1 MSKTITIT
9 NEDILQQV
17 KLSCQLPEMIEQ
29 IIKRQIIED
38 AVTEAGIKV
47 EDEELQQAADQFR
60 LMNKLDT
67 AKDTHQ
73 WLEKNQLSVNDF
85 EKIVEFG
92 VMSGKLMQHL
102 FADKVEPYF
111 YANQLKY
118 ASAVIYEI
126 VLDDPDLAM
135 ELFYSIQEKEVTFY
149 EVARQYITD
158 VELGRKG
165 GYVGKVTRQDL
176 RPEVSAAV
184 FAVKPPQLL
193 KPVMTAKGVHVIFVE
208 EIIKPELE
216 AMLRL
221 KILSEFLDDWLKQQ
235 SEQFEIIAKLIP

>member
-17 KLSCQLPEMIEQ
+17 KFSCQLPEMIDQ
-29 IIKRQIIED
+29 IVKRQIIEE

-67 AKDTHQ
+67 SKDTHL
-73 WLEKNQLSVNDF
+73 WLEKNQFSVSDF
-85 EKIVEFG
+85 EKVLEFG

-102 FADKVEPYF
+102 FSDKVEPYF
-111 YANQLKY
+111 YANQLSY

-149 EVARQYITD
+149 EVARQYIRMWSYN
-158 VELGRKG
+158 VR
-165 GYVGKVTRQDL
+165 V
-176 RPEVSAAV
+176 
-184 FAVKPPQLL
+184 
-193 KPVMTAKGVHVIFVE
+193 VIWV
-208 EIIKPELE
+208 
-216 AMLRL
+216 R
-221 KILSEFLDDWLKQQ
+221 
-235 SEQFEIIAKLIP
+235 

>member
-17 KLSCQLPEMIEQ
+17 KLSCQLPEIIEQ
-29 IIKRQIIED
+29 IVKRQIIEN

-60 LMNKLDT
+60 LMNGLKT
-67 AKDTHQ
+67 AKETHE
-73 WLEKNQLSVNDF
+73 WFEKHQLSVNDF
-85 EKIVEFG
+85 EKVLEFG

-102 FADKVEPYF
+102 FSDKVEPYF
-111 YANQLKY
+111 YANQLSY

-135 ELFYSIQEKEVTFY
+135 ELFYSIQEKEVSFY

-158 VELGRKG
+158 VELQRKG
-165 GYVGKVTRQDL
+165 GYLGKVTRQDL
-176 RPEVSAAV
+176 RPEISAAV
-184 FAVKPPQLL
+184 FAARPPQLL

-221 KILSEFLDDWLKQQ
+221 KILSDFLDEWLTLRQGELTVTNQ
-235 SEQFEIIAKLIP
+235 

>member
-1 MSKTITIT
+1 MHP
-9 NEDILQQV
+9 
-17 KLSCQLPEMIEQ
+17 LSCQLPEIIEQ
-29 IIKRQIIED
+29 IVKRQIIED
-38 AVTEAGIKV
+38 AAVEAGIKV

-60 LMNKLDT
+60 LMNQLDT

-73 WLEKNQLSVNDF
+73 WLETHQLSVNDF

-92 VMSGKLMQHL
+92 VISGKLMQHL

-111 YANQLKY
+111 YANQLNY
-118 ASAVIYEI
+118 ASTVIYEI

-158 VELGRKG
+158 VELQRKS
-165 GYVGKVTRQDL
+165 GYLGKVTRQDL

-184 FAVKPPQLL
+184 FAAKPPQLL

-221 KILSEFLDDWLKQQ
+221 EILSEFLDDWLTQKR
-235 SEQFEIIAKLIP
+235 EQVEIITKLTS

>member
-17 KLSCQLPEMIEQ
+17 KLSCQLPEMIDQ
-29 IIKRQIIED
+29 IVKRQIIEN

-60 LMNKLDT
+60 FMNKLDT

-73 WLEKNQLSVNDF
+73 WLEQNQLSVNDF
-85 EKIVEFG
+85 EKIIEFG

-111 YANQLKY
+111 YANQLNY

-158 VELGRKG
+158 VELQRKG
-165 GYVGKVTRQDL
+165 GYLGKVTRQDL
-176 RPEVSAAV
+176 RPEISAAV
-184 FAVKPPQLL
+184 FAARPPQLL

-216 AMLRL
+216 AMLSL
-221 KILSEFLDDWLKQQ
+221 EILSEFLDEWLTLRQGELTITNQ
-235 SEQFEIIAKLIP
+235 

>member
-17 KLSCQLPEMIEQ
+17 KLSFQFPEMIDQ
-29 IIKRQIIED
+29 IVKRQIIED

-73 WLEKNQLSVNDF
+73 WLETNQLSVNDF

-102 FADKVEPYF
+102 FAAKVEPYF
-111 YANQLKY
+111 YANQLNY

-158 VELGRKG
+158 VELQRKG
-165 GYVGKVTRQDL
+165 GYLGKVTRQDL

-184 FAVKPPQLL
+184 FAARPPQLL

-208 EIIKPELE
+208 EIIKPELDE
-216 AMLRL
+216 MLRL
-221 KILSEFLDDWLKQQ
+221 EILSEFLDDWLTEKR
-235 SEQFEIIAKLIP
+235 EQLKIIAKLIP

>member
-17 KLSCQLPEMIEQ
+17 KFSCQIPEIIDQ
-29 IIKRQIIED
+29 IIKRQIIEN

-60 LMNKLDT
+60 FMNKLDH

-73 WLEKNQLSVNDF
+73 WLETNQLSVNDF

-111 YANQLKY
+111 YANQLNY

-158 VELGRKG
+158 VELQRKG
-165 GYVGKVTRQDL
+165 GYLGKVTRQDL

-184 FAVKPPQLL
+184 FAARPPQLL
-193 KPVMTAKGVHVIFVE
+193 KPVMTAKGVHLIFVE

-221 KILSEFLDDWLKQQ
+221 EILSEFLDEWLTLRQGELTITNQ
-235 SEQFEIIAKLIP
+235 

>member
-1 MSKTITIT
+1 
-9 NEDILQQV
+9 
-17 KLSCQLPEMIEQ
+17 
-29 IIKRQIIED
+29 
-38 AVTEAGIKV
+38 
-47 EDEELQQAADQFR
+47 
-60 LMNKLDT
+60 DT
-67 AKDTHQ
+67 PLL
-73 WLEKNQLSVNDF
+73 LEKHQLSVSDF
-85 EKIVEFG
+85 EKILEFG
-92 VMSGKLMQHL
+92 GMSGKLMRHL
-102 FADKVEPYF
+102 FTDKVEPYF
-111 YANQLKY
+111 YANQLNY

-165 GYVGKVTRQDL
+165 GYLGKVTRQDL

-184 FAVKPPQLL
+184 FAAKPPQLL

-216 AMLRL
+216 GMLRL
-221 KILSEFLDDWLKQQ
+221 KIMSNFLDEWFVLQQ
-235 SEQFEIIAKLIP
+235 GRLEVITK